1 MIMLTVKCPA
11 TQKDVPTGVPV
22 PSLSAL
28 AAASF
33 NNMTVL
39 CPHCG
44 ATHTWDKEDAFLVMV
59 SNQ

>member
-1 MIMLTVKCPA
+1 MLTVKCPA
-11 TQKDVPTGVPV
+11 TQNDVPTGVPV
-22 PSLSAL
+22 PNLSAL

-33 NNMTVL
+33 DHMTVL

-59 SNQ
+59 PNR